1 MGEVFLPRNANDDSC
16 GCCFGPLEFVA
27 YLVGIFV
34 AFFLDAYLDVEVWR
48 FIYHL

>member
-1 MGEVFLPRNANDDSC
+1 MDKVLSPRDPHDDS
-16 GCCFGPLEFVA
+16 GGYRFGPLEFVA
-27 YLVGIFV
+27 YLVGIFI

>member
-1 MGEVFLPRNANDDSC
+1 MGEALHSGNAHYVN
-16 GCCFGPLEFVA
+16 GGYRFGPFEFVA

>member
-1 MGEVFLPRNANDDSC
+1 MGEALHSRNAHDDN
-16 GCCFGPLEFVA
+16 GGDRFGPLEFVA
-27 YLVGIFV
+27 YLVGVFV

>member
-1 MGEVFLPRNANDDSC
+1 MGEVLPPRDPHYDS
-16 GCCFGPLEFVA
+16 GGYRVGPLEFVA

>member
-1 MGEVFLPRNANDDSC
+1 MGEVLSPGNAHDDSD
-16 GCCFGPLEFVA
+16 GYRFGPLEFVA

>member
-1 MGEVFLPRNANDDSC
+1 MGEVLSPRNAHDDSC
-16 GCCFGPLEFVA
+16 RCSFGPFEFVA

>member
-1 MGEVFLPRNANDDSC
+1 MGEAFVPRNAHDDSC
-16 GCCFGPLEFVA
+16 RCGFGPLEFVA

>member
-1 MGEVFLPRNANDDSC
+1 MGEVLPSGNTHDDS
-16 GCCFGPLEFVA
+16 GGYRFGPLEFVA

-34 AFFLDAYLDVEVWR
+34 AFFLDAYLDVLINQ

>member
-1 MGEVFLPRNANDDSC
+1 MGEVLPPRDPHYDS
-16 GCCFGPLEFVA
+16 GGYPFGPLEFVA
-27 YLVGIFV
+27 YLVGIFL